1 MVSIHMIFDA
11 YPTVSLHNV
20 AETLPADWVNET
32 DGTGVTAETDGD
44 RLCRVP
50 TSVGANL
57 NVDARERLRHPV
69 GCEVRFVPERD
80 DAVVSVT
87 LSSAEPTVFRPFWG
101 DFQPP
106 EPVELGPTP
115 TTFEFAV
122 PERLPLLDDA
132 TMRAGA
138 FAPRVCRLR
147 FEAGT
152 PVAIHD
158 VAGDCRP
165 PTGNEVPDRRYLAYG
180 TSITEGAAASATHLT
195 YVARVA
201 RLLGLD
207 ALNVGCSGS
216 AFCEPAMADYLAGR
230 DDWDVATL
238 ALSVN
243 MANRGFTLSQF
254 RERAGELVNA
264 IARTH
269 PNRPVAC
276 VTLFPYHADVVRS
289 DDSERAAAFRRV
301 LRAVVAES
309 PYDNLHAV
317 AGEELMEPTGLSAD
331 ILHPGDAGM
340 EAIGRGIA
348 RQLDELLD

>member
-1 MVSIHMIFDA
+1 MVSIHMNADA
-11 YPTVSLHNV
+11 YSTVSLHNV
-20 AETLPADWVNET
+20 AETVSADWVNGT
-32 DGTGVTAETDGD
+32 DGTGATAETDGD

-50 TSVGANL
+50 ASVSANL
-57 NVDARERLRHPV
+57 NVDARERLRHPT

-87 LSSAEPTVFRPFWG
+87 LSSAESTVFRPFWG

-106 EPVELGPTP
+106 GPLKLGPTP

-147 FEAGT
+147 FEAGA
-152 PVAIHD
+152 PVAVHD
-158 VAGDCRP
+158 IVGDCRP
-165 PTGNEVPDRRYLAYG
+165 PTAGELPARRYLAYG
-180 TSITEGAAASATHLT
+180 TSITEGAAASASHLT

-201 RLLGLD
+201 RRLGLD
-207 ALNVGCSGS
+207 ALNLGCSGS

-264 IARTH
+264 VARAH
-269 PNRPVAC
+269 PTRPVAC
-276 VTLFPYHADVVRS
+276 VTLFPYHADVVYS
-289 DDSERAAAFRRV
+289 ENSERAAAFRRA
-301 LRAVVAES
+301 LRAVIAES
-309 PYDNLHAV
+309 PCDNLHAV
-317 AGEELMEPTGLSAD
+317 AGEELMKPTGLSAD

-340 EAIGRGIA
+340 AAIGRGIA
-348 RQLDELLD
+348 RRLDELLD